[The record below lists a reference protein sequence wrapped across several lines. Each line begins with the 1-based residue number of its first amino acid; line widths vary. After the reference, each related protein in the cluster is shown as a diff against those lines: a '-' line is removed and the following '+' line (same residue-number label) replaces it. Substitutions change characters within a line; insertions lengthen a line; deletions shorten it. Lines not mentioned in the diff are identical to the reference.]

1 MLATQTQ
8 TTAVQAPAYLSIQI
22 ESLRLD
28 KVLDFDIYINT
39 GRGLILYRSKQ
50 LPFSEK
56 CRQKLADNKV
66 SHIYIRSDARAA
78 YQRYIEENLQ
88 DILKDPKI
96 PEVKKATLLYDTS
109 KSLVKEVLS
118 NPTYSDNVRRSQ
130 DMVENT
136 VGYILKGR
144 QAFLNLL
151 KITAFDYYTYS
162 HSVNVCTFSIALARQ
177 VGITDQQ
184 ALKDL
189 GTGALLHDV
198 GKSKIAERILNKRT
212 PLNGAEIEIIKKH
225 PEWGVDLLR
234 QTNLVNQESYL
245 PVVGHHERIDGS
257 GYPYG
262 TRGRDQ
268 HLYSRI
274 VAVCDIFDALTT
286 QRVYQKAMAT
296 FSALKLMHGLQS
308 ALDRALL
315 KEFTILMGPDTQ
327 DNRF

>member
-8 TTAVQAPAYLSIQI
+8 TTEVQAPAFLPIQV

-39 GRGLILYRSKQ
+39 GRDLILYRSKQ
-50 LPFSEK
+50 LPFTEK
-56 CRQKLADNKV
+56 YRQKLAENKV
-66 SHIYIRSDARAA
+66 THIYIRSDARVA

-88 DILKDPKI
+88 DILKDPEI

-144 QAFLNLL
+144 HAFLNLL

-177 VGITDQQ
+177 VGINDQQ

-212 PLNGAEIEIIKKH
+212 PLNRAEVEIIKKH

-262 TRGRDQ
+262 THGRDQ

-286 QRVYQKAMAT
+286 QRIYQKAMAT
-296 FSALKLMHGLQS
+296 FPALKLMHGLQS
-308 ALDRALL
+308 ALDRTLL
-315 KEFTILMGPDTQ
+315 KEFTLLMGPSSQ
-327 DNRF
+327 DNHY